1 MSRVHRS
8 SGLTILTPNGVC
20 VFQSELT
27 TSEGAAG
34 SHFDFLRNRKSP
46 EHAYYRWKVAQLLC
60 PEDGRGPSPTLR
72 SSSSSSLEKDV
83 VEPTGKGQGSLP
95 EQVASSFSSILD
107 GLTPE
112 CASVHRASAFVLDHP
127 AHAQEELVRML
138 CDRAGREGSPQA
150 LAVAHL
156 YLASDLLHQGAKAL
170 SGRAARLLRSEAEPI
185 ALRCWEC
192 AAEGKGLGRIEKN
205 GGRQRATA
213 VARSW
218 RRAHL
223 LPEGRA
229 DRLLNDLGVKPE

>member
-1 MSRVHRS
+1 M
-8 SGLTILTPNGVC
+8 
-20 VFQSELT
+20 
-27 TSEGAAG
+27 
-34 SHFDFLRNRKSP
+34 
-46 EHAYYRWKVAQLLC
+46 
-60 PEDGRGPSPTLR
+60 
-72 SSSSSSLEKDV
+72 EKDE

-218 RRAHL
+218 RKAHL